1 MVDIMRSLGDVKI
14 IIEKPI
20 ERGGV
25 VTPALGVTA
34 GLISGTLISETMARA
49 LGYIGTKKAAVKT
62 ATKVALGGLMLG
74 AGLGFPVTN
83 PILYPAAIANFG
95 MIPLDWID
103 AKWSGGLTG
112 LSERAA
118 VVIRTWSLGVEKV
131 QDEMNQINKL
141 EPNVRIE
148 TGGELHLPFENS
160 HTRAKS
166 ELAGA
171 ALSKNHATP
180 PAAMSAEAPLNQPLR
195 KS

>member
-1 MVDIMRSLGDVKI
+1 MVDFMRALDGVKI

-20 ERGGV
+20 ERGGL
-25 VTPALGVTA
+25 VTPALGVTT

-49 LGYIGTKKAAVKT
+49 LGYIGYKKAAVKT

-118 VVIRTWSLGVEKV
+118 VVIRTWSMGVEKV
-131 QDEMNQINKL
+131 QEEMAQLNKL
-141 EPNVRIE
+141 RPNVMIE
-148 TGGELHLPFENS
+148 TRGEFHSPYENS
-160 HTRAKS
+160 HT
-166 ELAGA
+166 
-171 ALSKNHATP
+171 
-180 PAAMSAEAPLNQPLR
+180 PAVKGGST
-195 KS
+195 

>member
-1 MVDIMRSLGDVKI
+1 MVDLMRSLGDIKI

-20 ERGGV
+20 ERGGL
-25 VTPALGVTA
+25 VTPALGVTT
-34 GLISGTLISETMARA
+34 GLISGTLVSETMARA
-49 LGYIGTKKAAVKT
+49 LGYIGYKKAAVKT

-118 VVIRTWSLGVEKV
+118 VVIRTWSMGVEKV
-131 QDEMNQINKL
+131 QEEMAQLNKL
-141 EPNVRIE
+141 RPNVIIE
-148 TGGELHLPFENS
+148 TSAETHLPFENS
-160 HTRAKS
+160 HTRAQV
-166 ELAGA
+166 ELIGA
-171 ALSKNHATP
+171 PLSKNHSIP
-180 PAAMSAEAPLNQPLR
+180 PAAMSAEAPLDQQLS